1 MSARG
6 APLGNQNAVKENRRW
21 MNALNRAIAQDDS
34 RRLRDAAEMLLNKA
48 AAGEPWA
55 IRELGD
61 RLDGKAAQQVVLQG
75 DPDNPVRIEKIVREV
90 VKP

>member
-1 MSARG
+1 MG

-21 MNALNRAIAQDDS
+21 QNTLNRAISQDDS
-34 RRLRDAAEMLLNKA
+34 KRLRDAAEALLDKA

-55 IRELGD
+55 IKELGD
-61 RLDGKAAQQVVLQG
+61 RLDGKAAQQIVLAG
-75 DPDNPVRIEKIVREV
+75 DADNPLRVEKIVREV